1 MASPTAPAARSWQLT
16 PMQPTSMS
24 ATPEAALAPTSC
36 SPKTSPLP
44 PFNGPVLTLA
54 QIIKFVASS
63 AAEAELAG
71 LYICAKEME
80 PLRNSLVK
88 MGWPQPNSPIQTDN
102 TTALGVANKTII
114 TRKMKSMDI
123 RLWWL
128 RCREL
133 QGQFCYFWGPSPTNY
148 ADYPTK
154 AHSDIY
160 HESMRPTHAG

>member
-1 MASPTAPAARSWQLT
+1 MILAAHSDAAYLNVSKACSRAGAHIMLSEDVPIPA
-16 PMQPTSMS
+16 
-24 ATPEAALAPTSC
+24 
-36 SPKTSPLP
+36 
-44 PFNGPVLTLA
+44 FNGPILTLS

-71 LYICAKEME
+71 LYVCAKEMV
-80 PLRNSLVK
+80 PLRNSLVE
-88 MGWPQPNSPIQTDN
+88 MGWPQPKSPIQTDN

-114 TRKMKSMDI
+114 TKKMKSMDM

-128 RCREL
+128 RCRKS
-133 QGQFCYFWGPSPTNY
+133 QGQFRYYWGPGPTNY

-154 AHSDIY
+154 AHPDVY

>member
-1 MASPTAPAARSWQLT
+1 MILAAHSDAAYLNVSKARSRAGAHIMLSEDI
-16 PMQPTSMS
+16 PIP
-24 ATPEAALAPTSC
+24 A
-36 SPKTSPLP
+36 
-44 PFNGPVLTLA
+44 FNGPVLTLA

-71 LYICAKEME
+71 LYVCAKEMV
-80 PLRNSLVK
+80 PLRNSLVE
-88 MGWPQPNSPIQTDN
+88 MGWPQPKSPIQTDN

-114 TRKMKSMDI
+114 TKKMKSMDM

-128 RCREL
+128 RCRES
-133 QGQFCYFWGPSPTNY
+133 QGQFRYYWGPGTTNH

-154 AHSDIY
+154 AHPDVY